1 MLRPLKLIS
10 STNVN
15 FDLGHLPG
23 QICDQI
29 SLNGLTQLFS
39 CIFFSFLKSLA
50 LQKRHSLH
58 RLQAVD
64 IADSAIWRRKATMSI
79 CARRTPAI
87 ITRLSP
93 PLSQGHLLPKRFKY
107 DIIIDFKIMLL
118 PYVLAIQRLFSIR
131 KQKLFYLMRGK
142 HITPH
147 NLPFIHCLFQIT
159 IGKVVSSV
167 SSKRD

>member
-93 PLSQGHLLPKRFKY
+93 PLSQGHLLPKRFKLRHY
-107 DIIIDFKIMLL
+107 
-118 PYVLAIQRLFSIR
+118 YRLQDHASFLSACNAAA
-131 KQKLFYLMRGK
+131 LFYSK
-142 HITPH
+142 TEVV
-147 NLPFIHCLFQIT
+147 LPDA
-159 IGKVVSSV
+159 
-167 SSKRD
+167 R